1 MTAPRKKSQADQA
14 NPFLT
19 QFDGEMRYLREA
31 GLEFVRDQ
39 PDAARR
45 LGMQYGQEDEQVRA
59 VPKAVQCLYR
69 TTQAVALLRLSVKD
83 AAVAVRADGRAVSR
97 LTFDLWLGSSASVS
111 TCCVSAVP
119 ARRPCGRRF
128 TLCGRDPSRGVH
140 QPAPAIGTRR
150 RAGAAGAGVLRFGRV
165 RSVDAAV
172 AGHGREA
179 RPAIRPRTDDRRRMC
194 IGNLPVFARPP
205 LAMALR

>member
-31 GLEFVRDQ
+31 GREFVRDQ

-45 LGMQYGQEDEQVRA
+45 LGMQYGQEDDQVRA

-119 ARRPCGRRF
+119 ARRPCGRRS
-128 TLCGRDPSRGVH
+128 TDLGGNQVRGMGH
-140 QPAPAIGTRR
+140 SDWDTSGLPAGTAPA
-150 RAGAAGAGVLRFGRV
+150 
-165 RSVDAAV
+165 
-172 AGHGREA
+172 
-179 RPAIRPRTDDRRRMC
+179 
-194 IGNLPVFARPP
+194 
-205 LAMALR
+205 